1 VRAVEEKIAGV
12 ELSAAEK
19 IHLAAT
25 VRRGFDIRRMKL
37 KKAGLSHISDTTVL
51 RLYMRKG
58 LRPTGKIGV

>member
-1 VRAVEEKIAGV
+1 MTVRAVEEKIAGV

-37 KKAGLSHISDTTVL
+37 KKQD
-51 RLYMRKG
+51 
-58 LRPTGKIGV
+58 